1 MTQATRQTDPRM
13 IQAETD
19 DVEERS
25 PSKPYQ
31 RSLERSVRRLAVRMF
46 AWVPRVSRL
55 SFMMV
60 SLNLLVILGVVLAI
74 LFVGNPRER
83 LIDVRIGALVR
94 EAEIFAGALAQG
106 AALGPESTSLDPD
119 EAVKILRRL
128 VIPTGVRARLY
139 SPKGRLISDTKL
151 LVSQGDVTVAELP
164 PPGREKANRFGGER
178 FNAILTRILY
188 GVRLPNYREYAGQ
201 PGTDY
206 PEVRRALEGF
216 VDSARRQNSQGE
228 LVFTVA
234 YPVQDFKV
242 VLGALLI
249 SSEGGDIDAIVREN
263 RFKTL
268 FVLLIGLV
276 GSLSLSVFLF
286 LYIAR
291 PIRKLAMTADIATTG
306 NNIARVEIPDL
317 SRRKDEIGDLS
328 TSLREMMRSL
338 YDRIEA
344 IESFAADV
352 SHEIKNPLTSIRS
365 AVETLEFA
373 KTEDARNRLLA
384 LINNDVGRLD
394 RLITDISNASR
405 LDAELAREV
414 SDLVDMRLLFESLG
428 DLYRETDKEGE
439 ASVLFHVE
447 GGDRPDRQDKYRVRG
462 IEGRLGQVMRNLI
475 VNAVSFNPP
484 DGEVRVRMKRKF
496 IRGAPHIIVTVSDEG
511 PGIPEESLETI
522 FNRFYTE
529 RPGEESFGKNSGLGL
544 SISRQIIEAHD
555 GKIWAENRINK
566 SSGERAGAKFTFE
579 LPAIR

>member
-1 MTQATRQTDPRM
+1 MTEATRQIDPQT
-13 IQAETD
+13 INVETD
-19 DVEERS
+19 DEEERT
-25 PSKPYQ
+25 PQ
-31 RSLERSVRRLAVRMF
+31 RSLQRSVRRLAVRMYK
-46 AWVPRVSRL
+46 WMPRVSRL
-55 SFMMV
+55 SFMMI
-60 SLNLLVILGVVLAI
+60 SLNMLVILGVVSAI
-74 LFVGNPRER
+74 LFLDNRRER

-106 AALGPESTSLDPD
+106 AALGPASTALDPD

-151 LVSQGDVTVAELP
+151 LVTQGDVIIAELP
-164 PPGREKANRFGGER
+164 PPGQEKSIWLGGER
-178 FNAILTRILY
+178 FYEFMTRIYY
-188 GVRLPNYREYAGQ
+188 GVRLPDYREFAGQ

-206 PEVRRALEGF
+206 PEVRRALEGY

-234 YPVQDFKV
+234 YPVQEFKV

-249 SSEGGDIDAIVREN
+249 SSEGGDIDAIVRED
-263 RFKTL
+263 RFKTF
-268 FVLLIGLV
+268 FVLLIGLI
-276 GSLSLSVFLF
+276 GSLSSSVFLF
-286 LYIAR
+286 LRIAR
-291 PIRKLAMTADIATTG
+291 PIRVLAMAADLATTG
-306 NNIARVEIPDL
+306 TNIARIEIPDL

-365 AVETLEFA
+365 AVETLEFV
-373 KTEDARNRLLA
+373 KSEEDRKRLQQ
-384 LINNDVGRLD
+384 LINDDVGRLD

-405 LDAELAREV
+405 LDAELAREA
-414 SDLVDMRLLFESLG
+414 SDPVDMRLLFESLG
-428 DLYRETDKEGE
+428 DLYRATDKEDE
-439 ASVLFHVE
+439 ASVLFHIE
-447 GGDRPDRQDKYRVRG
+447 GVDRPGRKDKYKVRG

-475 VNAVSFNPP
+475 GNAVSFNPP

-496 IRGAPHIIVTVSDEG
+496 IRGAPHIIVAVSDEG
-511 PGIPEESLETI
+511 PGIPEENLETI

-529 RPGEESFGKNSGLGL
+529 RPGVENFGKNSGLGL
-544 SISRQIIEAHD
+544 SISRQIIEAHN
-555 GKIWAENRINK
+555 GRIWAENRIDK

-579 LPAIR
+579 IPAIP